1 MPTAVQLLNITVNG
15 SHVIVNWDA
24 PTNPNGVVSYNV
36 TVSGINLL
44 DNSRVL
50 TSTTVTISE
59 TEYTIPHTSVPH
71 SEYTAVVVPQ
81 TSAGGGPSE
90 TDIVQTPEAG
100 IMFMILKQAYSSD
113 VISTHKLIDVML

>member
-1 MPTAVQLLNITVNG
+1 MFAVPTAAQQLNITVNG

-44 DNSRVL
+44 DNSSVL

-59 TEYTIPHTSVPH
+59 TEYIIPHTSVPY

-81 TSAGGGPSE
+81 TSAGSGPDQSD
-90 TDIVQTPEAG
+90 TVQTPQAG
-100 IMFMILKQAYSSD
+100 
-113 VISTHKLIDVML
+113 T